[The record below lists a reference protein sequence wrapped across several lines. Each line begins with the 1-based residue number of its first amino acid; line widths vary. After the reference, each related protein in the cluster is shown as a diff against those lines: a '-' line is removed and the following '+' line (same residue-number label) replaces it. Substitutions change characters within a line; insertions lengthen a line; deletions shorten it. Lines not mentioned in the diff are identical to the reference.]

1 MANSK
6 MIVGINAELVSEDT
20 GVPAHFHVISAMNVD
35 FANQSTY
42 LTLASY
48 YSQKLHD
55 AGKNAVG
62 TLVYTLDAAP
72 PRGEDVMNWVYAQLV
87 APVAEGE
94 TDRYGNP
101 KTTHALTGG
110 ELVGQK
116 TA

>member
-48 YSQKLHD
+48 YSQC
-55 AGKNAVG
+55 
-62 TLVYTLDAAP
+62 
-72 PRGEDVMNWVYAQLV
+72 R
-87 APVAEGE
+87 
-94 TDRYGNP
+94 
-101 KTTHALTGG
+101 
-110 ELVGQK
+110 
-116 TA
+116 